1 MPLPASGLPP
11 ILTPPQSLPPIYPV
25 PASGVQ
31 NGASGQ

>member
-1 MPLPASGLPP
+1 MPSPASELPP

-31 NGASGQ
+31 NGVSGQ